1 MLIGI
6 AGGEQSSSNT
16 GALLKLERMSNKKL
30 RGEKVVSPEEQQAKI
45 NEVRKIMGPITDKFP
60 VLCSDESILRYLRAR
75 NWSTKKA
82 TKMLQET
89 FKWRLQ
95 YKPDK
100 IRWEDI
106 AQEAANVKVYRASYC
121 DKFGRPVLI
130 MRPSCQNASPAER
143 QIKYLVYCMENAIMN
158 LNPGMEQMLWLID
171 FQVWTMSS
179 ISVRVTRETAHV
191 LQAHYPERLGLAILY
206 NPPKIFESF
215 WTLVKPF
222 LESKTY
228 KKVSFVYSED
238 PQSKKIMETLFD
250 MDNLETAFG
259 GRNAVGFEF
268 EAYSQRM
275 REDDN
280 KKLNSGCS
288 LQSCQSSQ
296 SNYSEA
302 IESLPCD
309 SNSVVSDEGDFS
321 SSDETAS
328 NFSRSKSGSVDKKTL
343 AAGSKEVQCD
353 NVARSET
360 AVAKEVQ

>member
-1 MLIGI
+1 M
-6 AGGEQSSSNT
+6 
-16 GALLKLERMSNKKL
+16 LKLERMSNKKL
-30 RGEKVVSPEEQQAKI
+30 RGEKVVSPEEQQAK
-45 NEVRKIMGPITDKFP
+45 
-60 VLCSDESILRYLRAR
+60 
-75 NWSTKKA
+75 
-82 TKMLQET
+82 
-89 FKWRLQ
+89 
-95 YKPDK
+95 
-100 IRWEDI
+100 EDI

-130 MRPSCQNASPAER
+130 MRPSC
-143 QIKYLVYCMENAIMN
+143 
-158 LNPGMEQMLWLID
+158 
-171 FQVWTMSS
+171 
-179 ISVRVTRETAHV
+179 
-191 LQAHYPERLGLAILY
+191 QAHYPERLGLAILY